1 MQKDNAAENKKP
13 HETGTPAD
21 FGSQRSRHS
30 LAEDIFAILVGVALV
45 SFGVFLYQ
53 QAGLV
58 LGGLAGVALILNY
71 LTPFEFGA
79 IFFAINLP
87 FYLFGIGSL
96 GWRYIL
102 RTFCAVTAMSV
113 ITRLLP
119 AGVDISFVHPLVASM
134 MGGAMIGLGL
144 LALFRHG
151 AGLGGVNILVAFLQE
166 RFGLRAGYVQLGIDL
181 LILASGA
188 FVVSPGQLA
197 WSVGGAVVFN
207 MILGINHKP
216 GRYMAFS

>member
-1 MQKDNAAENKKP
+1 MQKDNAAENDTAP
-13 HETGTPAD
+13 PIGDAGIGP
-21 FGSQRSRHS
+21 QRSRHS
-30 LAEDIFAILVGVALV
+30 IAEDIFAILVGTALV

-96 GWRYIL
+96 GWRYII

-113 ITRLLP
+113 IVRLLP
-119 AGVDISFVHPLVASM
+119 PPPPPL
-134 MGGAMIGLGL
+134 
-144 LALFRHG
+144 
-151 AGLGGVNILVAFLQE
+151 
-166 RFGLRAGYVQLGIDL
+166 
-181 LILASGA
+181 
-188 FVVSPGQLA
+188 
-197 WSVGGAVVFN
+197 
-207 MILGINHKP
+207 
-216 GRYMAFS
+216 

>member
-13 HETGTPAD
+13 HETGTRAD

-87 FYLFGIGSL
+87 F
-96 GWRYIL
+96 
-102 RTFCAVTAMSV
+102 
-113 ITRLLP
+113 
-119 AGVDISFVHPLVASM
+119 
-134 MGGAMIGLGL
+134 
-144 LALFRHG
+144 
-151 AGLGGVNILVAFLQE
+151 
-166 RFGLRAGYVQLGIDL
+166 
-181 LILASGA
+181 
-188 FVVSPGQLA
+188 
-197 WSVGGAVVFN
+197 
-207 MILGINHKP
+207 
-216 GRYMAFS
+216 